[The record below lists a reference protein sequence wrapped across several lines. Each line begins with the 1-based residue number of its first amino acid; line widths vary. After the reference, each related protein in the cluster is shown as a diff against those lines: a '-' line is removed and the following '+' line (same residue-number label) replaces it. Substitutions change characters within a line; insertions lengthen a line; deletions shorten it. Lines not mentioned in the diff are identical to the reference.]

1 MSDNDGVLGII
12 SGGRE
17 YLRYEV
23 TDTNSRN
30 NTYNNIVYISF
41 SDEESRMI
49 NIEVNVSKKTSY
61 LYEDK
66 NVDIIQ
72 YSEMDEFN
80 MIFDKLIGNPPYG
93 GQKKGSSNFYIK
105 VLEKVVPLSK
115 ESIILCPKTWTSSF
129 AWADKFINTK
139 KRIVNS
145 VDVNPNEFGADFASE
160 VSIYYFR
167 NDEESNYYKTLLFK
181 DFTNPELT
189 SFIYE
194 YFRTLPQMS
203 DKFISFKKKITKK
216 QENEKN
222 ETIRVSV
229 INPKSD
235 KYYVGIPE
243 VRGHRNQDT
252 SEVIWDFYTY
262 CSNDDTVMKGSV
274 KENWMCGKE
283 FDSLE
288 EAQKFRDYLDSDIAM
303 FALSIVKKNNNIQC
317 SLPYVPY
324 MTTIEETATAV
335 SKISSYTKEQVIEYI
350 TNEMKD
356 FGWKT
361 RKIDKK

>member
-145 VDVNPNEFGADFASE
+145 VDVNSNGFGADFASE

-203 DKFISFKKKITKK
+203 DKFIPFKKKITKK

-229 INPKSD
+229 IDPKSD

-262 CSNDDTVMKGSV
+262 CSNDETVMKG
-274 KENWMCGKE
+274 
-283 FDSLE
+283 
-288 EAQKFRDYLDSDIAM
+288 
-303 FALSIVKKNNNIQC
+303 
-317 SLPYVPY
+317 
-324 MTTIEETATAV
+324 
-335 SKISSYTKEQVIEYI
+335 
-350 TNEMKD
+350 
-356 FGWKT
+356 
-361 RKIDKK
+361 

>member
-23 TDTNSRN
+23 TNINSRN
-30 NTYNNIVYISF
+30 NTYKNVVYISF

-49 NIEVNVSKKTSY
+49 DIEVNASKKTSY
-61 LYEDK
+61 LYENK
-66 NVDIIQ
+66 NVDIIK
-72 YSEMDEFN
+72 YSEIDKSN
-80 MIFDKLIGNPPYG
+80 MIFAKLIGNPPYG

-129 AWADKFINTK
+129 AWADKFLDTK
-139 KRIVNS
+139 KRIVKS
-145 VDVNPNEFGADFASE
+145 VDVNPSEFGADFASE

-167 NDEESNYYKTLLFK
+167 NDKESNYYKTLLFK

-203 DKFISFKKKITKK
+203 DEFISFKNK
-216 QENEKN
+216 QFVVN
-222 ETIRVSV
+222 V
-229 INPKSD
+229 D
-235 KYYVGIPE
+235 KYYVGIPMI
-243 VRGHRNQDT
+243 RGHRNQDT
-252 SEVIWDFYTY
+252 SEVEWDFYTY
-262 CSNDDTVMKGSV
+262 CSNDDIVKKGEISS
-274 KENWMCGKE
+274 KWQGGKE

-303 FALSIVKKNNNIQC
+303 FALSIVKKHNKVYNYIN
-317 SLPYVPY
+317 YVPY

-335 SKISSYTKEQVIEYI
+335 SKISPYTKEQVIEYI

-361 RKIDKK
+361 RKIDKE